1 MKKTMKKTVL
11 LICIMFLSFVSYSQE
26 GDTHFNANVT
36 SNFIWRGQNLSDK
49 ISVQPIIHFT
59 KADSLWTNEI
69 GTFSSFALD
78 GSYKEVDLYY
88 KVAYKSLYLMVTD
101 YMLNV
106 DDVFNY
112 SDSTNNI
119 LEASLGYSFKFP
131 LTLSYNVFVW
141 GWDKDENDNQ
151 LYSSYVEA
159 SYLIKNI
166 NIFCGVNPYK
176 SFYADGLAIVNLGL
190 TLTKE
195 INVNSSYSIPIST
208 TLMLNPDSKK
218 LFANLTFTF

>member
-1 MKKTMKKTVL
+1 MKKQIIILLMILSSVL
-11 LICIMFLSFVSYSQE
+11 SYSQE

-36 SNFIWRGQNLSDK
+36 SNFIWRGQLLSDK

-69 GTFSSFALD
+69 GTFSSFSLD

-88 KVAYKSLYLMVTD
+88 KVAYKSLSLTVTD
-101 YMLNV
+101 YMLNT

-112 SDSTNNI
+112 TDSTNNI
-119 LEASLGYSFKFP
+119 IETSLGYSFKFP
-131 LTLSYNVFVW
+131 LTLSYNIFVW

-151 LYSSYVEA
+151 LYSSYIEA

-166 NIFCGVNPYK
+166 ILFCGVNPYK
-176 SFYADGLAIVNLGL
+176 SYYADDLAVVNLGMSL
-190 TLTKE
+190 SKE
-195 INVNSSYSIPIST
+195 ININSSYSIPIST
-208 TLMLNPDSKK
+208 TLMLNPEAKK

>member
-1 MKKTMKKTVL
+1 MKKLFIILVV
-11 LICIMFLSFVSYSQE
+11 IFSSFISYSQE

-49 ISVQPIIHFT
+49 ISVQPMIHFT

-69 GTFSSFALD
+69 GTFSSFSLD

-106 DDVFNY
+106 DGGVFDY

-119 LEASLGYSFKFP
+119 IETSIGYSFKFP
-131 LTLSYNVFVW
+131 LTLSYNIFVW
-141 GWDKDENDNQ
+141 GWDKDENNNQ

-159 SYLIKNI
+159 SYLFKNI
-166 NIFCGVNPYK
+166 NVFCGVNPYK
-176 SFYADGLAIVNLGL
+176 SYYADELAVVNVGM
-190 TLTKE
+190 TLSKE
-195 INVNSSYSIPIST
+195 VNINPSYSIPIST

>member
-1 MKKTMKKTVL
+1 MKKLFIICL
-11 LICIMFLSFVSYSQE
+11 LILSSIISYSQE

-36 SNFIWRGQNLSDK
+36 SNFIWRGQNLSNK

-69 GTFSSFALD
+69 GTFSSFSLD

-88 KVAYKSLYLMVTD
+88 KVSYKSLYLMVTD

-119 LEASLGYSFKFP
+119 IETSLGYFFKFP
-131 LTLSYNVFVW
+131 LTLSYNIFIW

-151 LYSSYVEA
+151 LYSSYIEA

-176 SFYADGLAIVNLGL
+176 SFYADDLAIVNVGL
-190 TLTKE
+190 TLSKD
-195 INVNSSYSIPIST
+195 ININTSYSIPVST

>member
-1 MKKTMKKTVL
+1 MKKLFIILVV
-11 LICIMFLSFVSYSQE
+11 IFSSFISYSQE

-49 ISVQPIIHFT
+49 ISVQPMIRFT

-69 GTFSSFALD
+69 GTFSSFSLD

-119 LEASLGYSFKFP
+119 IETSIGYSFKFP
-131 LTLSYNVFVW
+131 LTLSYNIFVW
-141 GWDKDENDNQ
+141 GCDKDENNNQ
-151 LYSSYVEA
+151 LYSSYIEA

-176 SFYADGLAIVNLGL
+176 SYYADELAVVNVGM
-190 TLTKE
+190 TLSKE
-195 INVNSSYSIPIST
+195 VNINPSYSIPIST